1 MVINFYKISEQLN
14 YNVNNLEYTKNKTIL
29 SSPILTKID
38 FKITSIDQLYSD
50 LIYDFLDK
58 RVSTQYEDYGE
69 YFEVNENTIQIKYY
83 HQDYAEKCVIF
94 NLFSVDFYLT
104 SNTYLDCNREIF
116 NKEFFLKFEECPY
129 EIHII
134 EIATI
139 KQQLSESDSEDED
152 DENQPR
158 PLEFK
163 QSITVDECVICLI
176 NKPNVLYPN
185 CQHIPTCKTCEETH
199 PVHKC
204 PLCRK
209 KATIKHII

>member
-1 MVINFYKISEQLN
+1 MAINFYKINEQLN
-14 YNVNNLEYTKNKTIL
+14 YNVNNLEYTKNKTIF
-29 SSPILTKID
+29 SSPILMKTD
-38 FKITSIDQLYSD
+38 YKITSILKLYFD
-50 LIYDFLDK
+50 IIYNFLDK
-58 RVSTQYEDYGE
+58 RVATQYENYGE
-69 YFEVNENTIQIKYY
+69 DFKVNENIIQIKIHNQEYV
-83 HQDYAEKCVIF
+83 ENCVIF

-104 SNTYLDCNREIF
+104 SSTCLDCNKEIF
-116 NKEFFLKFEECPY
+116 NEEFFNKFEDCPY
-129 EIHII
+129 EIII
-134 EIATI
+134 TEIATI
-139 KQQLSESDSEDED
+139 KQELSYSDSEDE
-152 DENQPR
+152 EREPP

-204 PLCRK
+204 PSCRK